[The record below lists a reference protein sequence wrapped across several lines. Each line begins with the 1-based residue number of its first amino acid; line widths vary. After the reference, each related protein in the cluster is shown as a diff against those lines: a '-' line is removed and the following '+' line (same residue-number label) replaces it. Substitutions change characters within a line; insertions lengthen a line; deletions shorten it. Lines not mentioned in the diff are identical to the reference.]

1 MTKRLLRLPEVM
13 SKTGLK
19 QSQIYEMA
27 RQGEFPGPVSLSPRV
42 TTWVEE
48 EVDQWIS
55 ERIAERKPQK
65 WQPIAAA

>member
-19 QSQIYEMA
+19 QSGDL
-27 RQGEFPGPVSLSPRV
+27 RNGEAGRV
-42 TTWVEE
+42 PWTRFGCPPHTWVEE

-55 ERIAERKPQK
+55 ERIADRKPQK